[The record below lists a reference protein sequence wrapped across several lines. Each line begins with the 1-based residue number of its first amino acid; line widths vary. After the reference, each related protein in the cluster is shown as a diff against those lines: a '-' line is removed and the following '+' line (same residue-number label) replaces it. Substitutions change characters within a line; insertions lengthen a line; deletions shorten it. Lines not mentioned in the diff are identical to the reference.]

1 MHEPVEHTKTPIGS
15 ERSFAVVFTI
25 VFTLVAL
32 RPLLD
37 DGPIRR
43 WAILVAVAILL
54 VGIAAPHV
62 FVVPNRLWCRLGIAL
77 GSVTSQVVMVAL
89 FFLVLTPTGLA
100 MRLFGKVPKEHGRL
114 PDAAMSTYW
123 IRRGKH
129 ENPMGSLR
137 NQY

>member
-1 MHEPVEHTKTPIGS
+1 MHEPVEHTEIPIGS

-37 DGPIRR
+37 DGDIRR
-43 WAILVAVAILL
+43 WAILVAVVILL
-54 VGIAAPHV
+54 LGIAVPHV

-77 GSVTSQVVMVAL
+77 GSVPSQVVIIAL

-100 MRLFGKVPKEHGRL
+100 M
-114 PDAAMSTYW
+114 
-123 IRRGKH
+123 
-129 ENPMGSLR
+129 
-137 NQY
+137 